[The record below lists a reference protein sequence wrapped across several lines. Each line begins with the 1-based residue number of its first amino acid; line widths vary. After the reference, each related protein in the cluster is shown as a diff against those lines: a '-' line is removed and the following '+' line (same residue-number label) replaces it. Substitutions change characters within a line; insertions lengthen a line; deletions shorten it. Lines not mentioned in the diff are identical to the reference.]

1 MKIIKALVCL
11 LLAVALFFCAWY
23 YRPWSEYSPAKIA
36 SLEEPEALVHN
47 FRNMIELMPG
57 VTVPKGSTTSGLIY
71 SESSPLEFEYEFES
85 QKKTLSRFIS
95 ESTTT
100 GLLVIKDGQIQ
111 FENYYT
117 GADET
122 SLFTSW
128 SVAKSFVATAIAM
141 AHKEGLIESLDDPA
155 DKYVPT
161 FSGTDFGATS
171 INGLLA
177 MSSGIDFDENYASE
191 SSDIR
196 PYFFDSFILGKDPDH
211 LLQPFQRTRQELSD
225 FHYISP
231 NSHVLSAVLR
241 AVYEKPLA
249 QIISEKIWQPLGM
262 EADAIWLHHK
272 AGDDGVAL
280 GYCCLNARLRDYARF
295 GLFYLEA
302 FKGEGL
308 GSEVLPK
315 TWVQSLNKPATEKH
329 RPGLGNYSDRGYSWH
344 FWLPPAQPGVFFAA
358 GVYGQYI
365 WIDPIENMVIVR
377 TSADPEWTPR
387 FTETAEVMKAITAQ
401 FQN

>member
-1 MKIIKALVCL
+1 MKIVKALICL
-11 LLAVALFFCAWY
+11 LIVAALLFSAWY
-23 YRPWSEYSPAKIA
+23 YRPWSDYSPAKIA

-47 FRNMIELMPG
+47 FRNMIDLMPG
-57 VTVPKGSTTSGLIY
+57 VTVTKGSRTSELIY
-71 SESSPLEFEYEFES
+71 GQSSPLEFEYEFENE
-85 QKKTLSRFIS
+85 KKTLSRFIK

-100 GLLVIKDGQIQ
+100 GLLVIKDSQVL

-117 GADET
+117 GANET

-141 AHKEGLIESLDDPA
+141 AHKEGLISSLDDTA

-161 FSGTDFGATS
+161 FSGTDFGSTS

-196 PYFFDSFILGKDPDH
+196 PYFFDSFILGKDPDQ
-211 LLQPFQRTRQELSD
+211 LLQPFKRTRQELSD

-241 AVYEKPLA
+241 AVYNKPLA

-272 AGDDGVAL
+272 AGNEGVAL
-280 GYCCLNARLRDYARF
+280 GYCCLNATLRDYARF
-295 GLFYLEA
+295 GLFYLDA
-302 FKGEGL
+302 YKGEGL
-308 GSEVLPK
+308 GSEVLPQH
-315 TWVQSLNKPATEKH
+315 WVQSLNKPATKQH

-365 WIDPIENMVIVR
+365 WIDPVENMVIVR

-387 FTETAEVMKAITAQ
+387 FGETAEVMKAITAQ
-401 FQN
+401 FND